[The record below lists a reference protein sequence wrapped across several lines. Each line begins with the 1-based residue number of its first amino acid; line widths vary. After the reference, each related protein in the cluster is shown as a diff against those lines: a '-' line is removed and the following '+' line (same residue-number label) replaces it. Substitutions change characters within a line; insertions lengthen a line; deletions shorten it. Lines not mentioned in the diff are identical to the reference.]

1 MTRILIIL
9 HVYSLSQANKEET
22 VPVLSAALEMIHCSF
37 FQPEKKNVTTVNI
50 NKSTFEHSTKCTA
63 PS

>member
-1 MTRILIIL
+1 MAVYKIAKDRKRQNKLKQKYMTRILLIL

-37 FQPEKKNVTTVNI
+37 FQPEKKR
-50 NKSTFEHSTKCTA
+50 
-63 PS
+63 